1 MIWIRVK
8 RRRKRKA
15 AAITK
20 VQARYRGLKGRKK
33 VKIMVAAYTPATII
47 LQTLVRGIFAIRT
60 VQQLRVR
67 LRWEFENQVIG
78 KKMYANSFQLEIMRQ
93 IFHHTTHFKNPAHKA
108 EIQCL
113 FGHYCSMGTRGNIE
127 RLGVGMFMKFAKESN
142 FINESMKTQT
152 LELLF
157 AHEKGKDAFVKY
169 PQFVSILKQIA
180 DAKYPKIFFHG
191 KFKDT
196 NARLLKLLQ
205 EMVLVT
211 KVSGRSV
218 M

>member
-1 MIWIRVK
+1 
-8 RRRKRKA
+8 
-15 AAITK
+15 
-20 VQARYRGLKGRKK
+20 
-33 VKIMVAAYTPATII
+33 
-47 LQTLVRGIFAIRT
+47 
-60 VQQLRVR
+60 
-67 LRWEFENQVIG
+67 
-78 KKMYANSFQLEIMRQ
+78 
-93 IFHHTTHFKNPAHKA
+93 
-108 EIQCL
+108 
-113 FGHYCSMGTRGNIE
+113 
-127 RLGVGMFMKFAKESN
+127 MKFAKESN